1 VGGASR
7 RMVVLEHAYLCR
19 RLLPARTAESIEVP
33 FALEARGE
41 RLEQLCGDRPPSP
54 ARRTALRDSRGD
66 RIDRC
71 VHEAFDDG
79 WEGKSED
86 AVVGSQYGGCDALV
100 GSR

>member
-1 VGGASR
+1 MGGASR
-7 RMVVLEHAYLCR
+7 RMVVLEHAYLRR

-54 ARRTALRDSRGD
+54 ARRTALSDSRGD

-86 AVVGSQYGGCDALV
+86 AVVGSQYGGCDAVV